1 MVEESMTE
9 SPRERGLRVIGEILG
24 EASTARMERNAAAGF
39 GARFNEL
46 AIDFAFGTMW
56 AEAALP
62 RRDLS
67 LVTIGALVAARQYDE
82 LEHHVRIGLANGLT
96 PSEIEQAITHLAAY
110 AGFPAARGGL
120 AAARVVI
127 EGGDG

>member
-1 MVEESMTE
+1 MQNDKTE
-9 SPRERGLRVIGEILG
+9 SRTQRGLRLISEMLG
-24 EASTARMERNAAAGF
+24 EASKARMERNAAAGF
-39 GARFNEL
+39 GARFSEL

-56 AEAALP
+56 ADAALP

-96 PSEIEQAITHLAAY
+96 AAEIEQAITHLAAY

-120 AAARVVI
+120 AAARAVI
-127 EGGDG
+127 EGDDG

>member
-1 MVEESMTE
+1 
-9 SPRERGLRVIGEILG
+9 
-24 EASTARMERNAAAGF
+24 MERNASAGF

-56 AEAALP
+56 ADATLP

-67 LVTIGALVAARQYDE
+67 LVTIGALVATRQFDE
-82 LEHHVRIGLANGLT
+82 LEHHVRIGLANGLAAA
-96 PSEIEQAITHLAAY
+96 EIEQAITHLAAY

-127 EGGDG
+127 EGVGG

>member
-1 MVEESMTE
+1 MEDGKTE
-9 SPRERGLRVIGEILG
+9 SRTQRGLRLISEMLG
-24 EASTARMERNAAAGF
+24 EASKARMERNAAAGF

-96 PSEIEQAITHLAAY
+96 ATEIEHAITHLAAY

-120 AAARVVI
+120 AAARAVI
-127 EGGDG
+127 AGGDG